1 MDVAA
6 LPGEEIPFLMPRFI
20 TFRAVLVLFALGSA
34 ACGSDSPTTNPDTS
48 TPVSV
53 TESFTDTLTV
63 NGGRTTPF
71 TASRAGTVTARITA
85 LSPDD
90 TVSIGLSLGTWN
102 GTVCQIILANDAAV
116 LNSTITGT
124 AQGTGQ
130 FCARIYDVGKL
141 TAATDYTI
149 EVTHF

>member
-1 MDVAA
+1 MARSTPHSALIAA
-6 LPGEEIPFLMPRFI
+6 LLLG
-20 TFRAVLVLFALGSA
+20 ALGSVG
-34 ACGSDSPTTNPDTS
+34 CGSDNTVTNPTDTG

-63 NGGRTTPF
+63 NGGRTQAF
-71 TASRAGTVTARITA
+71 TVNRAGTVTARIAA

-90 TVSIGLSLGTWN
+90 TITIGLSLGTWN
-102 GTVCQIILANDAAV
+102 GSVCQIILANDAAV
-116 LNSTITGT
+116 LNSQITGT
-124 AQGTGQ
+124 AQNTGQ

-141 TAATDYTI
+141 TGATDYTI

>member
-1 MDVAA
+1 
-6 LPGEEIPFLMPRFI
+6 MPRSTPFW
-20 TFRAVLVLFALGSA
+20 ALSVLLALGSA
-34 ACGSDSPTTNPDTS
+34 ACGDNNPTTTPDTS
-48 TPVSV
+48 PPVSV
-53 TESFTDTLTV
+53 TESFSDTLTV

-71 TASRAGTVTARITA
+71 TVSRAGTVTAKITA

-90 TVSIGLSLGTWN
+90 SITIGLSLGTWN
-102 GTVCQIILANDAAV
+102 GAVCQIILANDAAV
-116 LNSTITGT
+116 LNTTITGT

-130 FCARIYDVGKL
+130 FCARVYDVGKL